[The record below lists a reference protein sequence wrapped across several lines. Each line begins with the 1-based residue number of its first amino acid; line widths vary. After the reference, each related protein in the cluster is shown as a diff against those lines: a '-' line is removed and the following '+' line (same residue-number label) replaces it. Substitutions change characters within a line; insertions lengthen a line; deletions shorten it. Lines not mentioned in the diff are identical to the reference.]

1 MKIYRITKNARYA
14 KGYGGAFK
22 QFRKLVRSSPDSN
35 ISRVSARKLKYIW
48 VGTFVDLTSL
58 KYFA

>member
-22 QFRKLVRSSPDSN
+22 NFKRLVRSSPDSN
-35 ISRVSARKLKYIW
+35 IKRVSARKLKQIW
-48 VGTFVDLTSL
+48 VDTFIDLTSL
-58 KYFA
+58 KYFS